1 MQFAEIVKEARLQA
15 RLSQRGLA
23 EQLTTAQK
31 PEGVWATYV
40 GQIEKGDKVPSD
52 EVCIKLAEVLELDP
66 DVVLLA
72 AYQAKASSQEGR
84 DLFAKMARSLTDPVV
99 NQLLASE
106 EPLAPSVLEALA
118 DADYAIPARRSAVVG
133 GGRPGAQDTEGTRC
147 AGFARSGGGDGRQA
161 LDGDNGYDRDDGAR
175 SARLMR
181 RARRSF
187 LAGPGAR

>member
-1 MQFAEIVKEARLQA
+1 MQFAEIVNEARLQA
-15 RLSQRGLA
+15 SLCQRGLA

-66 DVVLLA
+66 AIVLLA

-84 DLFAKMARSLTDPVV
+84 DLLAKMARSLTDPVV

-118 DADYAIPARRSAVVG
+118 DADTRSLLGDQPWLGAVAR
-133 GGRPGAQDTEGTRC
+133 
-147 AGFARSGGGDGRQA
+147 ARKIQM
-161 LDGDNGYDRDDGAR
+161 DRDVLG
-175 SARLMR
+175 L
-181 RARRSF
+181 
-187 LAGPGAR
+187 LALVEAMDDKQWTVITGMIETMGLEAPGG

>member
-66 DVVLLA
+66 EIVLLA
-72 AYQAKASSQEGR
+72 AYQAKAGSQEGR
-84 DLFAKMARSLTDPVV
+84 DLLAKMARSLTDPVV

-106 EPLAPSVLEALA
+106 EPLAPSVLEA
-118 DADYAIPARRSAVVG
+118 
-133 GGRPGAQDTEGTRC
+133 PG
-147 AGFARSGGGDGRQA
+147 
-161 LDGDNGYDRDDGAR
+161 
-175 SARLMR
+175 
-181 RARRSF
+181 
-187 LAGPGAR
+187 

>member
-84 DLFAKMARSLTDPVV
+84 DLFAKMARCSLTDPVV
-99 NQLLASE
+99 NQLLASA
-106 EPLAPSVLEALA
+106 EPLAPSVLA
-118 DADYAIPARRSAVVG
+118 
-133 GGRPGAQDTEGTRC
+133 
-147 AGFARSGGGDGRQA
+147 
-161 LDGDNGYDRDDGAR
+161 

-181 RARRSF
+181 RATRSF

>member
-1 MQFAEIVKEARLQA
+1 MQFAEIVNEARLQA

-31 PEGVWATYV
+31 PDGVWATYV

-52 EVCIKLAEVLELDP
+52 EVCITLAEVLELDP

-118 DADYAIPARRSAVVG
+118 DADTRSLLADSRG
-133 GGRPGAQDTEGTRC
+133 WGRSPG
-147 AGFARSGGGDGRQA
+147 
-161 LDGDNGYDRDDGAR
+161 
-175 SARLMR
+175 
-181 RARRSF
+181 RARYRGNAMCWVCS
-187 LAGPGAR
+187 LWWRRWTTSIGR

>member
-1 MQFAEIVKEARLQA
+1 MQFAEMVKEARLQA
-15 RLSQRGLA
+15 RLSQRSLA

-52 EVCIKLAEVLELDP
+52 EVCIKLAEVLKLDP

-99 NQLLASE
+99 SELLASD
-106 EPLAPSVLEALA
+106 EPLAPSVLEALTDA
-118 DADYAIPARRSAVVG
+118 DARDLLGDQTWLGAV
-133 GGRPGAQDTEGTRC
+133 A
-147 AGFARSGGGDGRQA
+147 
-161 LDGDNGYDRDDGAR
+161 
-175 SARLMR
+175 
-181 RARRSF
+181 RARKVQRERDVLGLLTLVEAMDDKQWGVIMGMIETMGLKASD
-187 LAGPGAR
+187 